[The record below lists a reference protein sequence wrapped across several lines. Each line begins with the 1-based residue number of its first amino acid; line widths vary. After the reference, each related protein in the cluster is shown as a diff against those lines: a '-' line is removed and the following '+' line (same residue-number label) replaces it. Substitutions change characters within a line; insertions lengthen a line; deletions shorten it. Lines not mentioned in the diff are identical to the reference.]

1 MCQFCSKKIP
11 KEGVFGHNGHNQSC
25 PGNDKTNFYPPFT
38 FTLEKSNEQ
47 ISECFFAFLGQK
59 NSLNPNSLFHP
70 FFNA

>member
-38 FTLEKSNEQ
+38 FTLEKSNE
-47 ISECFFAFLGQK
+47 
-59 NSLNPNSLFHP
+59 
-70 FFNA
+70 